1 MRVLVVNAGEVAHL
15 SHGDLSKPLKGQEMS
30 DKELNVYEKGKGL
43 LIGDGKVLKIADSD
57 ELISE
62 FCPSWDGAKEK
73 SDGIS
78 VVNARG
84 NAIIPGFVDS
94 HTHLIWSGDRSNEMA
109 LRQRGMSY
117 SEISEIGGGISK
129 TVRSTRERTLDELIN
144 IGTTNANKAL
154 MLGTT
159 TLEAKSGYGLNLES
173 EIAILRAYKV
183 VNSMS
188 NCNVYSTWLGAHD
201 FPSDTTRED
210 YIDELIHKQLP
221 EVCKLGIA
229 RWADVFCEPGWFT
242 VDESKE
248 ILLASSEMGL
258 SPRVHADEFVDS
270 NGLDMAADIGCVSAD
285 HVALSLIHI

>member
-1 MRVLVVNAGEVAHL
+1 M
-15 SHGDLSKPLKGQEMS
+15 
-30 DKELNVYEKGKGL
+30 
-43 LIGDGKVLKIADSD
+43 
-57 ELISE
+57 
-62 FCPSWDGAKEK
+62 
-73 SDGIS
+73 
-78 VVNARG
+78 VNARG

-109 LRQRGMSY
+109 LRQSGMSY

-129 TVRSTRERTLDELIN
+129 TVRSTRECTLDELIN

-183 VNSMS
+183 VNSKS
-188 NCNVYSTWLGAHD
+188 NCNVHSTWLGAHD

-229 RWADVFCEPGWFT
+229 RWADAFCEPGWFT

-248 ILLASSEMGL
+248 ILLASSKMGL

-270 NGLDMAADIGCVSAD
+270 NGLDIAGYWMCQRRSC
-285 HVALSLIHI
+285 SLLK